1 MNLTIY
7 VDVLFLL
14 NFILDYIILV
24 TTAFLN
30 NIRPNSFRMICA
42 SSVGALYSVL
52 IFFPQLS
59 LINILL
65 FRICISI
72 LIVLV
77 AFKYLT
83 IINFLKNILTYYIV
97 NAIYGGSIYAFYN
110 FTVLGSK
117 MNYSNG
123 IYYIDLPL
131 WAILLLSFSMYWL
144 IRLVTI
150 LFNNRTQSKNIR
162 RIKIIFLEETIS
174 VNALFDTGNSLCDP
188 ISLLPVMLLQSDC
201 LKSKLQAGVLKEIQ
215 KQSTDSLL
223 ILHKIYPE
231 LKFRMIP
238 FKDISGNKSTIFAFK
253 PKTVIDLERNKEI
266 PNILIGIINT
276 QLCNDKSYEALL
288 NSKL

>member
-7 VDVLFLL
+7 IDVLFLL

-30 NIRPNSFRMICA
+30 DVKPKLYRIICA
-42 SSVGALYSVL
+42 SAIGALYSVL

-65 FRICISI
+65 FRIGISI
-72 LIVLV
+72 IIVLT
-77 AFKYLT
+77 AFKYLA
-83 IINFLKNILTYYIV
+83 IINYIKNVLTYYIV

-123 IYYIDLPL
+123 VYYIDLPL
-131 WAILLLSFSMYWL
+131 WAILALTFLMYWL
-144 IRLVTI
+144 IKFVTVI
-150 LFNNRTQSKNIR
+150 FNNRTQSKNIR
-162 RIKIIFLEETIS
+162 TIKIIFSEETLF

-188 ISLLPVMLLQSDC
+188 ISLLPVMLVQSNC
-201 LKSKLQAGVLKEIQ
+201 FENKLQAGIIKEIQ

-238 FKDISGNKSTIFAFK
+238 FKDISGNKSTVFAFK
-253 PKTVIDLERNKEI
+253 PTKVVDLEKNKEM